1 MRFDVIVGN
10 PPYQMDS
17 AGQNRTMPL
26 YNLFVEHAIALN
38 PRYISMIILSRWMA
52 GGIGLSDFRSQMVAD
67 KRIREL
73 VDYPDSRELF
83 HDGVRVMGGAC
94 YFLWDRDHPGLCR
107 TTLVR
112 GGQASPPIERRLI
125 EYDILVRDTRALGI
139 FEKVQSHSE
148 ASLFDIM
155 SSDKEFGLTSNF
167 SGYQLEQFPSV
178 TRPSATSCRRV
189 RCVDFRRHSA
199 GAGRAA
205 HLGRRLLRSG
215 FRARQPARGGL
226 AGHHSAAVPA
236 AVGQRRDRTADGPG
250 PVRPSVPRR
259 RRCAAICAGTPAP
272 IVREPPDRT
281 TGTCEAQHRR
291 HRVPQRR
298 PRRPTAGVVVL
309 PVPAAPGSWPSTG
322 R

>member
-1 MRFDVIVGN
+1 MAIFSVARVADQGRCARLSVVAGAVKRQDETRASCDVYVVAAPSHIAAALVRPRGRRRPGSQPVAMPRSLSSVRASRSRRASLEAMALRVIGRCGPVG
-10 PPYQMDS
+10 
-17 AGQNRTMPL
+17 
-26 YNLFVEHAIALN
+26 
-38 PRYISMIILSRWMA
+38 
-52 GGIGLSDFRSQMVAD
+52 FRSGSAA
-67 KRIREL
+67 
-73 VDYPDSRELF
+73 
-83 HDGVRVMGGAC
+83 GWCAGWG
-94 YFLWDRDHPGLCR
+94 DRR
-107 TTLVR
+107 R
-112 GGQASPPIERRLI
+112 QAMT
-125 EYDILVRDTRALGI
+125 V
-139 FEKVQSHSE
+139 
-148 ASLFDIM
+148 
-155 SSDKEFGLTSNF
+155 
-167 SGYQLEQFPSV
+167 SV
-178 TRPSATSCRRV
+178 SVSRPSATTCRRV

-215 FRARQPARGGL
+215 FRARHPARGGL
-226 AGHHSAAVPA
+226 TGHHSAAVPA
-236 AVGQRRDRTADGPG
+236 AVGQRTDRTADGPG

-298 PRRPTAGVVVL
+298 PRRPTAGVVL